1 MPRYRYKAVNA
12 AGEILEGEIEAAD
25 RQAVID
31 GLHNQ
36 GNTPIRADPVTG
48 RSPRSV
54 GGLSLGSKR
63 SKLAAD
69 SVVLTTRELATLLR
83 AGMPIDRALSI
94 LADIAK
100 DGAVRDFLE
109 AVLKSVRGGS
119 TLADA
124 LEPHKQSLPAYY
136 IGLVRA
142 GEAGGALESVLTRL
156 AESLE
161 RAQSLRETVR
171 SAMYYPAF
179 VLVMSVLTL
188 VVLFTLVIPEFRPLF
203 EESASGMPTSMA
215 AVIAVSDGLR
225 DYWWAIAIAIVA
237 LVLAVRQQART
248 PDGRRSRDR
257 LVLQLPLVGDLVTKV
272 EVARFSRTLGTLLA
286 NGVMVLN
293 ALAIT
298 AETISNRELASA
310 VGGLASRLKQGEGL
324 SGPLMELGLLPR
336 LAVQLIQVGE
346 ESGQLESMLLRV
358 AEIYDE
364 EVKRTIQKLLALLV
378 PVMTICIGILVAA
391 IIATMLT
398 AILSTYEL
406 AL

>member
-1 MPRYRYKAVNA
+1 MPRYRYKAVSA

-36 GNTPIRADPVTG
+36 GSTPIRADQLTG
-48 RSPRSV
+48 RTARPLA
-54 GGLSLGSKR
+54 GISLQSR
-63 SKLAAD
+63 RKLHPE
-69 SVVLTTRELATLLR
+69 SIVLVTRELATLLR

-94 LADIAK
+94 LAGIAK
-100 DGAVRDFLE
+100 EGRLRDFLE
-109 AVLKSVRGGS
+109 DVLKSVRGGS

-124 LEPHKQSLPAYY
+124 LEPHKHSLPAYY

-142 GEAGGALESVLTRL
+142 GEAGGALEGVLSRL

-161 RAQSLRETVR
+161 RAQSLRETIR

-203 EESASGMPTSMA
+203 EDSASGMPGSMA
-215 AVIAVSDGLR
+215 AVIALSDGLR
-225 DYWWAIAIAIVA
+225 DYWWVIVLAIIA
-237 LVLAVRQQART
+237 LVLAVQQHNRT
-248 PDGRRSRDR
+248 PDGRRRRDR
-257 LVLQLPLVGDLVTKV
+257 LILRLPLLGDLVTKV
-272 EVARFSRTLGTLLA
+272 EVARFARTLGTLLA
-286 NGVMVLN
+286 NGVMVLT
-293 ALAIT
+293 ALSIT
-298 AETISNRELASA
+298 AETISNRELAGA
-310 VGGLASRLKQGEGL
+310 IGGLAGRLKQGEGL
-324 SGPLMELGLLPR
+324 SRPLIELGLFPH

-346 ESGQLESMLLRV
+346 ESGQMESMLLRV

-364 EVKRTIQKLLALLV
+364 EVKRTIQRLLALLV
-378 PVMTICIGILVAA
+378 PVLTICIGILVAA

-406 AL
+406 SL

>member
-1 MPRYRYKAVNA
+1 MMPRYRYKAVSA
-12 AGEILEGEIEAAD
+12 AGEILEGEIEASD

-48 RSPRSV
+48 RSIRPLAGV
-54 GGLSLGSKR
+54 GLSGR
-63 SKLAAD
+63 RRLA
-69 SVVLTTRELATLLR
+69 SESIVLTTRELATLLR
-83 AGMPIDRALSI
+83 AGMPIDRALAI

-109 AVLKSVRGGS
+109 DVLKSVRGGS

-142 GEAGGALESVLTRL
+142 GEAGGALESVLSRL

-161 RAQSLRETVR
+161 RAQSLRETIR

-203 EESASGMPTSMA
+203 EESASGMPGSMA
-215 AVIAVSDGLR
+215 AVIALSDGLR
-225 DYWWAIAIAIVA
+225 DYWWVIVLAIIA
-237 LVLAVRQQART
+237 LVLVVQQHNRT
-248 PDGRRSRDR
+248 PDGRRRRDR
-257 LVLQLPLVGDLVTKV
+257 LMLRLPLVGDLVTKV
-272 EVARFSRTLGTLLA
+272 EVSRFARTLGTLLA

-298 AETISNRELASA
+298 AETISNRELAGA
-310 VGGLASRLKQGEGL
+310 IGGLASRLKQGEGL
-324 SGPLMELGLLPR
+324 AGPLMQLGLFPR

-346 ESGQLESMLLRV
+346 ESGQIESMLLRV

-364 EVKRTIQKLLALLV
+364 EVKRTIQRLLALLV

-406 AL
+406 SL

>member
-1 MPRYRYKAVNA
+1 MPRYRYKAVSA

-31 GLHNQ
+31 ILHKQ
-36 GNTPIRADPVTG
+36 GNTPIRADHVSG
-48 RSPRSV
+48 RSSRSA
-54 GGLSLGSKR
+54 GR
-63 SKLAAD
+63 IKLAGGRRLD
-69 SVVLTTRELATLLR
+69 SESVVLTTRELATLLR

-94 LADIAK
+94 LADITK
-100 DGAVRDFLE
+100 DRALRAFLE
-109 AVLKSVRGGS
+109 DVLKSVRSGS

-124 LEPHKQSLPAYY
+124 LEHYKQWLPAYY

-188 VVLFTLVIPEFRPLF
+188 IVLFTLVIPEFRPLF
-203 EESASGMPTSMA
+203 EESASGMPSSMA
-215 AVIAVSDGLR
+215 AVIALSDGLR
-225 DYWWAIAIAIVA
+225 DYWWAILLGIVV
-237 LVLAVRQQART
+237 LVLLVRQLSAT
-248 PDGRRSRDR
+248 PDGRRRRDR
-257 LVLQLPLVGDLVTKV
+257 VVLRLPLLGELVTKV
-272 EVARFSRTLGTLLA
+272 EVARFTRTLGTLLA

-298 AETISNRELASA
+298 AETISNRELAGA
-310 VGGLASRLKQGEGL
+310 VGGLAGRLKQGEGL
-324 SGPLMELGLLPR
+324 SGPLMELGLFPR

-346 ESGQLESMLLRV
+346 ESGQLESMLMRV

-364 EVKRTIQKLLALLV
+364 DVKRSIQRLLALLV
-378 PVMTICIGILVAA
+378 PVMTICIGILVAT

-406 AL
+406 SL

>member
-1 MPRYRYKAVNA
+1 MPRYRYKAVSA
-12 AGEILEGEIEAAD
+12 AGEILQGEIEAAD

-31 GLHNQ
+31 GLHSQ
-36 GNTPIRADPVTG
+36 GNTPIRADPVTSRAIRLFG
-48 RSPRSV
+48 TS
-54 GGLSLGSKR
+54 GLSRKRKLGSE
-63 SKLAAD
+63 SI
-69 SVVLTTRELATLLR
+69 VLTTRELATLLR

-94 LADIAK
+94 LAEIAK
-100 DGAVRDFLE
+100 DGALRAVLE
-109 AVLKSVRGGS
+109 DVLKSVRSGS

-124 LEPHKQSLPAYY
+124 LEPHKDSLPAYY

-142 GEAGGALESVLTRL
+142 GEAGGALESVLSRL

-203 EESASGMPTSMA
+203 EDSATGMPASMA
-215 AVIAVSDGLR
+215 AVIALSDGLR
-225 DYWWAIAIAIVA
+225 DYWWAIALVIVA
-237 LVLAVRQQART
+237 VVLAAHQHNRT
-248 PDGRRSRDR
+248 PEGRRRRDR
-257 LVLQLPLVGDLVTKV
+257 FILRLPLLGDLVTKL
-272 EVARFSRTLGTLLA
+272 EVARFARTLGTLLA

-293 ALAIT
+293 ALSIT
-298 AETISNRELASA
+298 AETISNRQLAEA
-310 VGGLASRLKQGEGL
+310 VSGLAGRLKRGEGL
-324 SGPLMELGLLPR
+324 SLPLMETGLFPR

-346 ESGQLESMLLRV
+346 ESGQMESMLLRV

-364 EVKRTIQKLLALLV
+364 DVKRTIQRLLALLV

-406 AL
+406 SL

>member
-36 GNTPIRADPVTG
+36 GSTPIRADQVTG
-48 RSPRSV
+48 RSARALA
-54 GGLSLGSKR
+54 GIGLPSKR
-63 SKLAAD
+63 NLDPTSI
-69 SVVLTTRELATLLR
+69 VLTTRELATLLR

-100 DGAVRDFLE
+100 EGRLRDFLE
-109 AVLKSVRGGS
+109 DVLKSVRGGS

-124 LEPHKQSLPAYY
+124 LEPYKNSLPAYY
-136 IGLVRA
+136 IGLIRA
-142 GEAGGALESVLTRL
+142 GEAGGALESVLSRL

-161 RAQSLRETVR
+161 RAHVLRETIR

-203 EESASGMPTSMA
+203 EDSASGMPSSMA
-215 AVIAVSDGLR
+215 AVIALSDGLR
-225 DYWWAIAIAIVA
+225 DYWWVIALAIIA
-237 LVLAVRQQART
+237 LVLAVQQHNRT
-248 PDGRRSRDR
+248 PAGRLRRDR
-257 LVLQLPLVGDLVTKV
+257 LLLRLPLLGDLVTKV
-272 EVARFSRTLGTLLA
+272 EVARFARTLGTLLA

-293 ALAIT
+293 ALSIT
-298 AETISNRELASA
+298 AEAISNRELAGA
-310 VGGLASRLKQGEGL
+310 IAGLAGRLKQGEGL
-324 SGPLMELGLLPR
+324 SGPLMELGLFPR

-346 ESGQLESMLLRV
+346 ESGQIETMLLRV
-358 AEIYDE
+358 AEIYDD
-364 EVKRTIQKLLALLV
+364 EVKRTIQRLLALLV
-378 PVMTICIGILVAA
+378 PVMTICIGILVAI

-406 AL
+406 SL